1 MPCGLF
7 QIRTQAQINIF
18 FIYKMGRRTY
28 ENDAV
33 KVELTTDLDEIVKDK
48 RERFRANLSKAKQR
62 QRRYK
67 KRLMK
72 QLLS

>member
-1 MPCGLF
+1 
-7 QIRTQAQINIF
+7 
-18 FIYKMGRRTY
+18 MGRRTY

-48 RERFRANLSKAKQR
+48 RERFRANLIKAKQR

-72 QLLS
+72 QLLR